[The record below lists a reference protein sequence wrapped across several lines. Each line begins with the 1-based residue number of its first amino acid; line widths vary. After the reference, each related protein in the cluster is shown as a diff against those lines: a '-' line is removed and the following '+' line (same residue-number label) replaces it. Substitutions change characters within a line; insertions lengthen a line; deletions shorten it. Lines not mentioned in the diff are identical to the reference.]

1 MKLLNPSF
9 YDIFYIFFSI
19 YTKMSKTSSLKYYQE
34 NKERLKKKLMEDIK
48 IILKKKKKKKQQY
61 GCECYKNLSENE
73 KKGLLSIEKIL

>member
-9 YDIFYIFFSI
+9 YDIFYFFSI

>member
-1 MKLLNPSF
+1 
-9 YDIFYIFFSI
+9 
-19 YTKMSKTSSLKYYQE
+19 MSKTSSLKYYQE

-73 KKGLLSIEKIL
+73 KKDLLSIEKIL